1 MNEEL
6 EHWFF
11 RIFHTAMKYPLQ
23 KRANRNVLEGV
34 SLPFCTFLFF
44 VLLAQAAFAE
54 DTHTRTALERW
65 IEGPVRYIITFKEE
79 KAFMKLRTDSQRAYF
94 IYRFWFK
101 RDPTPG
107 TFRNEYR
114 EIFWDRVITANH
126 MFAESSTPG
135 WKSDRGKIF
144 TLLGPPDIIEK
155 DAHPAVPFPPPGP
168 PGVDKRTI
176 VGSST
181 IGTERIISGP
191 SPSSGLNLD
200 TGFRGLERWIY
211 SRSRGKDIPT
221 NLIVAFYMSSSGEYK
236 LSDNPQHYSQLFPG
250 LDAAPDM
257 STRYGFPRDPV
268 GSSSI
273 RADILFTKPVDYMP
287 PFSFE
292 NSIAFKLDLA
302 EAIETPTVE
311 DLIEETVSTSHFLN
325 KLNVAFKAHYFLD
338 ISGNTYTV
346 LQGIIPRKD
355 IMLETDTEPAL
366 VSVFGRLERADRND
380 LFYSF
385 SSDALVPGS
394 VIEDRG
400 DLVLLAHVTLPP
412 GEYNARIGILNLP
425 YGEAGNTEMRLDIP
439 DLTRDS
445 PALSS
450 IIFSSAIEY
459 EEKEA
464 VSGEFASNIFIRPK
478 AHSLF
483 SKREEFGIY
492 YVVYNLEK
500 HGETDLPDF
509 NIEYRFYRKEE
520 GRYRALG
527 KEIVRT
533 NVQHEVQGWT
543 FPLKAWPTGE
553 FMLDI
558 TIFDTISGRSTSK
571 SIEFSIL

>member
-1 MNEEL
+1 
-6 EHWFF
+6 
-11 RIFHTAMKYPLQ
+11 MKSLLQ
-23 KRANRNVLEGV
+23 KRVF
-34 SLPFCTFLFF
+34 LPFCIVLSLS
-44 VLLAQAAFAE
+44 LLAQNAFTE
-54 DTHTRTALERW
+54 DAHIITALERW
-65 IEGPVRYIITFKEE
+65 IEGPVRYIITYKEE

-114 EIFWDRVITANH
+114 EIFWDRVITANF

-144 TLLGPPDIIEK
+144 TLLGPPDIIER
-155 DAHPAVPFPPPGP
+155 DTRPAVPFPPPGP

-176 VGSST
+176 IGSPV

-191 SPSSGLNLD
+191 SPSSSLNLD

-236 LSDNPQHYSQLFPG
+236 LSDNPQHYSHLFPG
-250 LDAAPDM
+250 LDAAPDL
-257 STRYGFPRDPV
+257 STWYVFPRNPI

-273 RADILFTKPVDYMP
+273 RADILFSKPVDYMP

-302 EAIETPTVE
+302 EAIKTPTVE
-311 DLIEETVSTSHFLN
+311 ELIEETVSTSHFLN
-325 KLNVAFKAHYFLD
+325 KLHVAFTAHYFLD
-338 ISGNTYTV
+338 SSGSTYTV
-346 LQGIIPRKD
+346 LKGVIPRKE
-355 IMLETDTEPAL
+355 IMSETDTEPAL
-366 VSVFGRLERADRND
+366 VSVFGRLERVDRSD

-394 VIEDRG
+394 VIVDRG
-400 DLVLLAHVTLPP
+400 DLILLAHVTLPP

-439 DLTRDS
+439 DLTQNR
-445 PALSS
+445 PTLSS
-450 IIFSSAIEY
+450 LIVASSIEY
-459 EEKEA
+459 EKQEA
-464 VSGEFASNIFIRPK
+464 SSGEFASNIFIRPK
-478 AHSLF
+478 AASSF
-483 SKREEFGIY
+483 SKREDFGIY

-500 HGETDLPDF
+500 NDDTGLPDF
-509 NIEYRFYRKEE
+509 NIEYQFYQKEE
-520 GRYRALG
+520 EQYKELG
-527 KEIVRT
+527 KKIVRT
-533 NVQHEVQGWT
+533 NVHHEVQGWT
-543 FPLKAWPTGE
+543 FPLKAWPTGY
-553 FMLDI
+553 FLLDI
-558 TIFDTISGRSTSK
+558 TILDNISERSTSQ
-571 SIEFSIL
+571 SIGFSIF